1 MNGIYP
7 KLLQV
12 SFSCSVCEDHQ
23 PSDQQGVT
31 AALVVWVTTSH
42 VCFTTTSSAQWES
55 VLVVGS
61 QNFAIITPRVCMVG
75 DYNTNALRQSFSGHM
90 AKTKKKGDPKLP
102 LRSIFSTWN
111 MKKIKKK
118 QAENLKSLKMKKG
131 WMMIEEWWKMKN

>member
-31 AALVVWVTTSH
+31 PALVVWVTTSH

-61 QNFAIITPRVCMVG
+61 QQFAQIGNYFYYLEKPLSISPSKHNQFKIR
-75 DYNTNALRQSFSGHM
+75 
-90 AKTKKKGDPKLP
+90 KKCRD
-102 LRSIFSTWN
+102 ISTF
-111 MKKIKKK
+111 
-118 QAENLKSLKMKKG
+118 A
-131 WMMIEEWWKMKN
+131 